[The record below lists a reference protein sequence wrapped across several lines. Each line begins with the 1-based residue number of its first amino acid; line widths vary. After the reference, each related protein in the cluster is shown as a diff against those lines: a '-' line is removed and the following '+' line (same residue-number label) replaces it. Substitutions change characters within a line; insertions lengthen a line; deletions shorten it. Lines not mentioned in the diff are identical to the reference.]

1 MGVGFQRIAVS
12 IIFAIILCC
21 SFSLAATLSYYSAEY
36 DISGNEATV
45 RLLIKPLQATKVLTL
60 TIPGDAY
67 EVGASKDFELNKY
80 STYQEMTFYNVTTE
94 IEVTYVSSSFLEQT
108 SDNLFILDFS
118 TVQAKNLSI
127 LLKLPEEAK
136 LKYSLNSSKPSI
148 MPATKDILTDGRR
161 IIIRWTQKDFTTSQA
176 LLVIY
181 ETPKSNAA
189 WIIGIGATL
198 ILVIIILS
206 ALHVMPYIKKE
217 KIPKIKQYLVAEPKK
232 TPKKTNGHHT
242 KKREEEENLTR
253 NLFEEE
259 KLIIKILLVQPMKEL
274 WQKQLEI
281 KTGLNKVKL
290 SRKLRS
296 LEAKGLIE
304 KIPYGN
310 TNKIRIKKN

>member
-21 SFSLAATLSYYSAEY
+21 TMSVAATLSYYSAEY

-45 RLLIKPLQATKVLTL
+45 RLLIKPLQATKVLSL

-67 EVGASKDFELNKY
+67 EVGASKEFELSRY

-94 IEVTYVSSSFLEQT
+94 IEVTYVSSSFLEHT

-118 TVQAKNLSI
+118 TVQARNLSI

-136 LKYSLNSSKPSI
+136 LKYSLNSSKPAV

-181 ETPKSNAA
+181 EMPKSNAA
-189 WIIGIGATL
+189 WIIAVGAV
-198 ILVIIILS
+198 LVLAVIILS
-206 ALHVMPYIKKE
+206 ALHVMPYVKKE
-217 KIPKIKQYLVAEPKK
+217 KTGKIKQYVVAEPKK
-232 TPKKTNGHHT
+232 TPKKINGHHA
-242 KKREEEENLTR
+242 KKLEEEENLTR

-259 KLIIKILLVQPMKEL
+259 KLIVKILLIQPMKEL